1 MSRFTPE
8 SRKVDQHP
16 ALAVTARG
24 SHFPAHVHNR
34 MTGDMTTHEISVP
47 RRGLRSQIAHLR
59 ALMHDLD
66 RVPVD
71 AVRRLGYELERIATL
86 RRNRVL
92 PQTRSRDSRVDVG
105 RKVNLRSVAHPLSN
119 PRLPLLLRAEQPLRE
134 LRHPS
139 PPSIGGPGRVE
150 PSAVASRPDLRSAAR
165 RVSQSARRA
174 ASHPTPEKSPA

>member
-71 AVRRLGYELERIATL
+71 AVRRLGYEL
-86 RRNRVL
+86 
-92 PQTRSRDSRVDVG
+92 RDSRVDVG
-105 RKVNLRSVAHPLSN
+105 RKVNLRSVVHPLSN